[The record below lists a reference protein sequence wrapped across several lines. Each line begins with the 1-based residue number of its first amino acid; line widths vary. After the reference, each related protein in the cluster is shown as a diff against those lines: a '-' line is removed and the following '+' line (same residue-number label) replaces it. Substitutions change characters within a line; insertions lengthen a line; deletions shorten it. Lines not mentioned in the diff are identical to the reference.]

1 MNIVLYTLKAVAFA
15 LTNPY
20 LVFFLVIISIFLYMQ
35 NKKTS
40 AMQKMIIGE
49 QINSPFELTISQLV
63 MGIFGGALSSIIM
76 AYFGVTFYQNSA
88 IEILFLISVFLMVV
102 NPRFICF
109 SYSGAIL
116 GALSIINSLVASLY
130 GTKELQLFKFDIAS
144 LMTMIAVLHF
154 VEGLLIITDGSRG
167 SVPVFTKREDKIIGG
182 FVMKRY
188 WVVPIALFIIL
199 NGNYTLNMTD
209 TVPMPN
215 WWPIINTTIPL
226 EVLKKSIVMLIPFY
240 GMLGYNSI
248 TFTKTKR
255 NKVNSSGF
263 LIIAYSIALFVLAQL
278 CYISIIYKI
287 LVVLFAPIAHEGI
300 IYLQR
305 YNELNGEPLYVSE
318 EGIKVLEVAPYS
330 PADSMNIKSGDSLI
344 GINDREIEKEEDIL
358 EMIKNTPGDIVFKIK
373 KVNGVIREVIYGEA
387 HRKNR
392 LGIVFVPKYIPEDK
406 VVVKVKDDN
415 FSDVLN
421 KIKNKD
427 KDKDGDE

>member
-63 MGIFGGALSSIIM
+63 MGIFGGVLSSIIM

-88 IEILFLISVFLMVV
+88 IEILFLISVFLTVV

-116 GALSIINSLVASLY
+116 GALSIINSLIASLY
-130 GTKELQLFKFDIAS
+130 GTKEIQLFKFDIAS

-167 SVPVFTKREDKIIGG
+167 TVPVFTKREDKIIGG

-199 NGNYTLNMTD
+199 SGNYTLDMAD

-215 WWPIINTTIPL
+215 WWPIIHTTIPL
-226 EVLKKSIVMLIPFY
+226 EILKKSIVMLIPFY

-255 NKVNSSGF
+255 AKVNSSGF

-305 YNELNGEPLYVSE
+305 YNELNEEPLYVSE

-358 EMIKNTPGDIVFKIK
+358 EMIKNTQGDMIFKIK
-373 KVNGVIREVIYGEA
+373 KINGVIREVTYGEA
-387 HRKNR
+387 QRKNR
-392 LGIVFVPKYIPEDK
+392 LGIVFVPKYIPKDK
-406 VVVKVKDDN
+406 VVVKVKEDN

-427 KDKDGDE
+427 KDGDE